1 MIFCN
6 FAVNKEIITFN
17 YSIKTK
23 KIMKKYI
30 VLCAGICAAMAFTSC
45 KSSESAYKQA
55 YLKAKA
61 QDEAQQRQQEPVVQQ
76 QEQTVVTPLQE
87 RPATQTQVVDN
98 ADNIRV
104 RQESV
109 TVVSGAGLKNFS
121 VVVGSFSLKANA
133 EGLQQNLRN
142 SGYDAQ
148 IVLNQA
154 VSPAMYR
161 VVATTFDSKLD
172 AANSRD
178 ALQDKYPGAWLLYA
192 K

>member
-1 MIFCN
+1 
-6 FAVNKEIITFN
+6 
-17 YSIKTK
+17 
-23 KIMKKYI
+23 MKKYI
-30 VLCAGICAAMAFTSC
+30 VLCAGLCAAMAFTSC

-61 QDEAQQRQQEPVVQQ
+61 QDEAQAQQRQQEPQTQQ
-76 QEQTVVTPLQE
+76 VEQTVVTPLQE
-87 RPATQTQVVDN
+87 RPVTQTQVVDN
-98 ADNIRV
+98 TDNIRV

-109 TVVSGAGLKNFS
+109 SVISGSGLKNFS

-133 EGLQQNLRN
+133 EGLQQTLRN
-142 SGYDAQ
+142 AGYDAQ
-148 IVLNQA
+148 IVLNSA

-172 AANSRD
+172 AASSRD

>member
-1 MIFCN
+1 
-6 FAVNKEIITFN
+6 
-17 YSIKTK
+17 
-23 KIMKKYI
+23 MKKYI

-61 QDEAQQRQQEPVVQQ
+61 QEEAQVQQQQPVVQEVQ
-76 QEQTVVTPLQE
+76 NQTVVTPLEE
-87 RPATQTQVVDN
+87 RSTVQTRVVDN
-98 ADNIRV
+98 GDNIRV

-109 TVVSGAGLKNFS
+109 TVVSGSGLKAFS

-133 EGLQQNLRN
+133 DGLQQTLRN

-148 IVLNQA
+148 VVLNAA

-161 VVATTFDSKLD
+161 VVATTFDSKVD
-172 AANSRD
+172 AAASRD